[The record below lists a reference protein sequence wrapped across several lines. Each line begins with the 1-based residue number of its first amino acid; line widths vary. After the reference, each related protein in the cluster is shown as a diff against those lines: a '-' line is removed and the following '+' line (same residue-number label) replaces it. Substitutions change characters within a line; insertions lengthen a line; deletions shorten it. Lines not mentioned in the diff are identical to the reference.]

1 MLERMTPSGLRV
13 PLRWRVLLL
22 LVLLAALNVV
32 FTALTRSEIA
42 QVTQLDAVG
51 ARLVQATRV
60 EEQLQGT
67 RDNQVLTLHAFA
79 LTGELRFLREYQD
92 HRLTA
97 DRRNEQ
103 LSALLRDEP
112 ALREG
117 AARVEEAMATWERD
131 VATPVIQAPPD
142 ERADVGARL
151 VRTTGAPLYR
161 QVRDAVDDLVRGL
174 DARQE
179 ETSTSVQEARARL
192 NQQLLT
198 MSGLSLLLI
207 AGSVWAMRRW
217 ITAPVATLS
226 TQAKRVAGGDLDA
239 QIEAVGPPEFEE
251 IGHNMERM
259 RRRIV
264 SELRSTTQAF
274 EALEQR
280 APLVSSMRALL
291 QTRSA
296 TDLPAGLHVSAA
308 LEPAHGVL
316 AGDWYDVVRVDE
328 DRTVVLVVDVSGHG
342 EEAGL
347 RALWLKHLLVPA
359 LRMGLEPGDALTWVA
374 RELGETTEW
383 FATCVLIE
391 VDVSTG
397 ACLYANAGHPPPLLL
412 GPDGVE
418 ELDVTGPLL
427 GPLPRQRWTTGQTAL
442 PEDRLLVVYTDGIV
456 EARDEAGEEFGDERL
471 VACLRSGRTRDPD
484 VLTEHVMDCVHAF
497 ASERLDDDATL
508 AVVSFST
515 SDRVAAT
522 TPEVEQVQTS

>member
-1 MLERMTPSGLRV
+1 MLVRMTPSGLRV

-22 LVLLAALNVV
+22 LVLLATLNVV
-32 FTALTRSEIA
+32 FTALTRTEISHVSE
-42 QVTQLDAVG
+42 LDEVG

-60 EEQLQGT
+60 EEQLQAT
-67 RDNQVLTLHAFA
+67 RDNQALTLHAFA
-79 LTGELRFLREYQD
+79 LTGELQFLREYQE
-92 HRLTA
+92 HRLA
-97 DRRNEQ
+97 AERRHEQ
-103 LSALLRDEP
+103 LAALLEDEP
-112 ALREG
+112 ALLEG
-117 AARVEEAMATWERD
+117 AEAVEVAMSTWESQ
-131 VATPVIQAPPD
+131 VAAPVIAATPA
-142 ERADVGARL
+142 ERARVGARL
-151 VRTTGAPLYR
+151 VGNEGRPLFR
-161 QVRDAVDDLVRGL
+161 RVRDAVDDLVRGL
-174 DARQE
+174 DARQA
-179 ETSTSVQEARARL
+179 ETTASVQEARTRL

-207 AGSVWAMRRW
+207 AGSVWAIRRW
-217 ITAPVATLS
+217 ITVPVGVLS
-226 TQAKRVAGGDLDA
+226 SQAKRVAGGDLDA
-239 QIEAVGPPEFEE
+239 HIDAVGPPEFEE

-280 APLVSSMRALL
+280 APLVSSLRSLL

-328 DRTVVLVVDVSGHG
+328 ERAVVLVVDVSGHG

-359 LRMGLEPGDALTWVA
+359 LRMGLEPGDALTWVS
-374 RELGETTEW
+374 RELGDTEEW

-391 VDVSTG
+391 VDTSNG
-397 ACLYANAGHPPPLLL
+397 RCLYANAGHPPPLLF

-427 GPLPRQRWTTGQTAL
+427 GPLPRQRWATGQASL
-442 PEDRLLVVYTDGIV
+442 DADHLLVVFTDGIV
-456 EARDEAGEEFGDERL
+456 EARDESGDEFGDERL
-471 VACLRSGRTRDPD
+471 VDSLRSARAMKPD
-484 VLTEHVMDCVHAF
+484 ALTEHVMDCVHTF
-497 ASERLDDDATL
+497 GSERLADDATL
-508 AVVSFST
+508 AVISFSA
-515 SDRVAAT
+515 SDRAADT
-522 TPEVEQVQTS
+522 ASEADPIRVS